1 VRDGLLMDGNHGMS
15 STPSLL
21 AAIAAIVGKEHAS
34 SSDED
39 RICYGTDATKAR
51 ALPDVVARPG
61 SAEEVSRILV
71 LANERRFPVY
81 PRGAGSGLTGGAL
94 PLRGGVALEMTRMN
108 RLLSVDRDDM
118 IAVVEPGM
126 VLADFQACVE
136 RKGLFYPPDP
146 ASSDFCTVGGTLAE
160 CSGGLHCVKYGV
172 TRDYVLSTEAVLPTG
187 EIIHSGSRTMKSV
200 VGYDIGRLLVGSEG
214 TLCVFTRA
222 TLRLVPLPES
232 VRTVMAFF
240 SGIDDAVRAAH
251 GVLYAG
257 IVPRTLE
264 IMDEMTIRCVST
276 YKPFGIPAGTRAIL
290 LAESDGT
297 EEGASREAGRMAG
310 LFESGAALSV
320 ERTRDRSE
328 ANLLWEIRRAIS
340 PALYRVSPGKLNE
353 DVCVPL
359 SRLPHLFHGAGEI
372 AERNRVAIAC
382 FGHAGDGNIHVN
394 ILYDTDDED
403 ERGRAEKAVG
413 ELFRMVLDS
422 GGSISGE
429 HGIGTAKARFL
440 SWEVGER
447 EVALMRSFKRLLDPH
462 DILNPGKIFIE

>member
-1 VRDGLLMDGNHGMS
+1 MS
-15 STPSLL
+15 PSPSLL
-21 AAIAAIVGKEHAS
+21 AALAAIVGKEHAS
-34 SSDED
+34 SAAED

-51 ALPDVVARPG
+51 ALPDVVVRPG
-61 SAEEVSRILV
+61 SAGEVSRILV
-71 LANERRFPVY
+71 LANERRIPVY

-94 PLRGGVALEMTRMN
+94 ALKGGIALEMMRMN
-108 RLLSVDRDDM
+108 RVISVDRDDM
-118 IAVVEPGM
+118 IAVAEPGV

-160 CSGGLHCVKYGV
+160 CAGGLHCVKYGV

-187 EIIHSGSRTMKSV
+187 EVIHTGSRTMKSV
-200 VGYDIGRLLVGSEG
+200 VGYDLGRLLVGSEG

-240 SGIDDAVRAAH
+240 RRIDDAVRAAH
-251 GVLYAG
+251 GIIQTG

-264 IMDEMTIRCVST
+264 ILDEMTIRCIRA

-297 EEGASREAGRMAG
+297 GEGASREAGRMAG
-310 LFESGAALSV
+310 LFGSAAALSV
-320 ERTRDRSE
+320 ELTRDRSE
-328 ANLLWEIRRAIS
+328 ANLLWEIRRAAS
-340 PALYRVSPGKLNE
+340 PALYNVSPGKMNE

-359 SRLPHLFHGAGEI
+359 SRLLHLFRGAGEI
-372 AERNRVAIAC
+372 AERNRVAVAC

-394 ILYDTDDED
+394 ILYDTEDEG
-403 ERGRAEKAVG
+403 ERGRAEKAV
-413 ELFRMVLDS
+413 EEVFRMVLDS

-440 SWEVGER
+440 SWEVGTR
-447 EVALMRSFKRLLDPH
+447 EIALMRSIKRLLDPN
-462 DILNPGKIFIE
+462 DILNPGKIFVD